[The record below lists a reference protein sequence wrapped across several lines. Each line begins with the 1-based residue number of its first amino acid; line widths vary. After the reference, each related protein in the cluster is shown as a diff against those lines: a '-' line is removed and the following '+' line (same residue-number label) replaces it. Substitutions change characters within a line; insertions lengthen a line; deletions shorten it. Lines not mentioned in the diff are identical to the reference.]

1 MRGICDDLDGET
13 EALREVVAGL
23 TEDEWRLPTP
33 AEGWDTHET
42 IIHLGMADVAA
53 SLAALDPENFDTTKE
68 EMLKGDGDL
77 HRFGGLDVRS
87 MSGADLWNW
96 FADERNR
103 MTEAFRALDPKDRIP
118 WFGPDMS
125 ALSFATARLME
136 TWSHGHDVADTF
148 GAEYPRTERLR
159 HVAHIGVTT
168 RGWSYVNRGLQPPET
183 PIRVELTSPNGE
195 LWEWGPDHSEEI
207 VAADAYEFCLVVTQR
222 RRAREAEL
230 DIRGDLAA
238 EWMEIAQAF
247 AGPATDAP
255 EGRVGG

>member
-33 AEGWDTHET
+33 AEGWDPHET
-42 IIHLGMADVAA
+42 SIQLGKADVAA
-53 SLAALDPENFDTTKE
+53 SLAALDPENFVATKVL
-68 EMLKGDGDL
+68 MLKGDGDL
-77 HRFGGLDVRS
+77 HSFGCLDVRS

-103 MTEAFRALDPKDRIP
+103 MTEAFRALEPKDRIP

-168 RGWSYVNRGLQPPET
+168 RGWSYVNRGLQAPET
-183 PIRVELTSPNGE
+183 PVRVELTSPDGE
-195 LWEWGPDHSEEI
+195 LWEWGPENSEEM

-255 EGRVGG
+255 GGRVGG

>member
-1 MRGICDDLDGET
+1 
-13 EALREVVAGL
+13 
-23 TEDEWRLPTP
+23 
-33 AEGWDTHET
+33 
-42 IIHLGMADVAA
+42 
-53 SLAALDPENFDTTKE
+53 
-68 EMLKGDGDL
+68 
-77 HRFGGLDVRS
+77 

-195 LWEWGPDHSEEI
+195 LWEWGPENSEEI

-222 RRAREAEL
+222 RQAREAEL

>member
-1 MRGICDDLDGET
+1 M
-13 EALREVVAGL
+13 
-23 TEDEWRLPTP
+23 
-33 AEGWDTHET
+33 
-42 IIHLGMADVAA
+42 
-53 SLAALDPENFDTTKE
+53 
-68 EMLKGDGDL
+68 
-77 HRFGGLDVRS
+77 
-87 MSGADLWNW
+87 
-96 FADERNR
+96 
-103 MTEAFRALDPKDRIP
+103 
-118 WFGPDMS
+118 
-125 ALSFATARLME
+125 
-136 TWSHGHDVADTF
+136 
-148 GAEYPRTERLR
+148 
-159 HVAHIGVTT
+159 AHIGVTT